1 MCSGL
6 HCTNQA
12 ATAYSHRMHRTHRSL
27 GVYGPPTDC
36 TEAHR
41 CFLLRSPP
49 TDDTDAHRYFLLR
62 YPSTDATDA
71 HRILGHPVC
80 AIVGGC
86 GIPAIPTH
94 PPRGCSGPHCTNHSK
109 RLPCIP
115 CILWDNAPPNHLC
128 TSVQSV
134 GEYLAPEVFCNLW
147 EDCNV
152 GARLLCW
159 CSRDCCTPL

>member
-62 YPSTDATDA
+62 YPPTDATDA

-115 CILWDNAPPNHLC
+115 CIPCILWDNAPPNHLC
-128 TSVQSV
+128 TSAICGRISCARSFLQSV
-134 GEYLAPEVFCNLW
+134 GEL
-147 EDCNV
+147 
-152 GARLLCW
+152 
-159 CSRDCCTPL
+159 

>member
-1 MCSGL
+1 VCSGL

-62 YPSTDATDA
+62 YPPTDATDA

-86 GIPAIPTH
+86 GIPAILTPLPGGAVVPTAPTTARDFRAFRAFCGITRPLTICAH
-94 PPRGCSGPHCTNHSK
+94 P
-109 RLPCIP
+109 
-115 CILWDNAPPNHLC
+115 
-128 TSVQSV
+128 QSV